1 MESSKTILK
10 RLKMNRPRPLS
21 PHLQIYKPQ
30 ITSIL
35 SIFHR
40 LTGIS
45 LSIGSFIIV
54 AWIVSLSMGIES
66 YSYFMSIVD
75 NWFVQA
81 IIFGFAFAL
90 FYHFSNG
97 IRHLFWDAG
106 LGFELKSVYISG
118 SIVVLNAIILT
129 TLTLYF
135 VYF

>member
-1 MESSKTILK
+1 
-10 RLKMNRPRPLS
+10 MNRPRPLS

-45 LSIGSFIIV
+45 LSIGSLIIV
-54 AWIVSLSMGIES
+54 AWIVSLSMGVES

-75 NWFVQA
+75 NWFIQT

>member
-1 MESSKTILK
+1 
-10 RLKMNRPRPLS
+10 MNRPRPLS

-75 NWFVQA
+75 NWFVQI

-90 FYHFSNG
+90 FYHFSNV

>member
-1 MESSKTILK
+1 M
-10 RLKMNRPRPLS
+10 
-21 PHLQIYKPQ
+21 QIYKPQ

-45 LSIGSFIIV
+45 LSIGSLIIV
-54 AWIVSLSMGIES
+54 AWTVSLSMGLES

-75 NWFVQA
+75 NWFVQ
-81 IIFGFAFAL
+81 IVIFGFVFAL